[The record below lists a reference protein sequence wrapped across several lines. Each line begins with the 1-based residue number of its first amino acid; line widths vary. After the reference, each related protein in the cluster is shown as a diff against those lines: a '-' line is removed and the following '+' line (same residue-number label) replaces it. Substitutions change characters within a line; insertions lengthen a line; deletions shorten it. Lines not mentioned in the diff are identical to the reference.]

1 MFTELDAREEL
12 IELTDAVD
20 DLRIA
25 LREMVESRAGFR
37 IEDVETE
44 DEIVLAA

>member
-1 MFTELDAREEL
+1 MFTELDARDEL
-12 IELTDAVD
+12 IELTDAVE

-25 LREMVESRAGFR
+25 LREIEESRAGFR
-37 IEDVETE
+37 IEEVETD